1 MSSSQADVNPY
12 FDLDTWPLWTPDQA
26 SHEPL
31 GETIR
36 IMKISGFRKLGFAM
50 VCGNDDDQDAWD
62 RLVAR
67 IRQSAYDHLGIRQ
80 ELLGRFLDFPV
91 LGDSDSEEGQGV
103 AANLEEACAIFAK
116 WSRSNAISGFNNLPR
131 FNYFVYV
138 DKTCLDS
145 LVQREKWEA
154 ENPENVDIWTC
165 GPLCYVK
172 LVRAEQQGPERGV
185 NFMTEDLALLRRQA
199 EQIAAANPQM
209 AEAVFAE
216 LASAEVAAGFTGTSA
231 GAQGE
236 NSHRVIE
243 ETPNDGG
250 DESEDES
257 EASNFSEPDSHWFQV
272 HVSPLLELYNML
284 HDQTNWDL
292 CYVRPPEVSR
302 G

>member
-1 MSSSQADVNPY
+1 M
-12 FDLDTWPLWTPDQA
+12 
-26 SHEPL
+26 
-31 GETIR
+31 
-36 IMKISGFRKLGFAM
+36 
-50 VCGNDDDQDAWD
+50 
-62 RLVAR
+62 
-67 IRQSAYDHLGIRQ
+67 
-80 ELLGRFLDFPV
+80 
-91 LGDSDSEEGQGV
+91 
-103 AANLEEACAIFAK
+103 
-116 WSRSNAISGFNNLPR
+116 
-131 FNYFVYV
+131 
-138 DKTCLDS
+138 
-145 LVQREKWEA
+145 QREKWEA

-165 GPLCYVK
+165 GPPCYVK
-172 LVRAEQQGPERGV
+172 LVRAEQQRPERGV

-231 GAQGE
+231 GAQGQ
-236 NSHRVIE
+236 NSRRVIE

-257 EASNFSEPDSHWFQV
+257 EASNFSEPDSQWFQV